1 MQTMDVL
8 LSFPSLILGLI
19 VVALLGPDLINLVF
33 AIALTA
39 IAPFA
44 RIARA
49 PVLSLK
55 ERAFIEAGR
64 ALGFSHTRILFVHI
78 LPNIMSEVLVM
89 GSLWMATAVRT
100 EASLSF
106 IGLGVKPP
114 TATWGGMMREGFE
127 NILDA
132 PWLSVWPGSRSCCWC
147 SASTWSATDC
157 ATRPIRGCGAR
168 REARCRAAEDMRFAR
183 VVRVLRTEA
192 SSSVTLTKRSSRARS
207 PPRCAPSTASSFS
220 VAAGEAFG
228 LVGESGCGK
237 STAARAALRLIEPD
251 AGTIR
256 FAGTDVRAA
265 SGAALTALR
274 RRMQIVFQDPYSSL
288 NPRRSIGR
296 TLAEPLAVHGI
307 ARGKRRTCDA
317 RPRCS
322 PRSGCRRPHSTA
334 TRTSSPAAS
343 ASASASRVRSRC
355 SRS

>member
-1 MQTMDVL
+1 VSIAAAYPATTIGIVLCLIVLAGAILAPWLAPFDPNEQNIVDRLQPPGGDYLFGTDAFGRDVLSRILWGARISLLVAVTSITAAIAVGGTIGMVSGYIGGQIDLIVMQTMDVL

-19 VVALLGPDLINLVF
+19 VVALLGPDLINLIF

-78 LPNIMSEVLVM
+78 LPNILSEVLVM

-132 PWLSVWPGSRSCCWC
+132 PWLSVWPGVAILLLVLGLNMIGDGLRD
-147 SASTWSATDC
+147 ATDP
-157 ATRPIRGCGAR
+157 RLRG
-168 REARCRAAEDMRFAR
+168 E
-183 VVRVLRTEA
+183 T
-192 SSSVTLTKRSSRARS
+192 
-207 PPRCAPSTASSFS
+207 
-220 VAAGEAFG
+220 
-228 LVGESGCGK
+228 
-237 STAARAALRLIEPD
+237 
-251 AGTIR
+251 
-256 FAGTDVRAA
+256 
-265 SGAALTALR
+265 
-274 RRMQIVFQDPYSSL
+274 
-288 NPRRSIGR
+288 
-296 TLAEPLAVHGI
+296 
-307 ARGKRRTCDA
+307 
-317 RPRCS
+317 
-322 PRSGCRRPHSTA
+322 
-334 TRTSSPAAS
+334 
-343 ASASASRVRSRC
+343 
-355 SRS
+355 

>member
-1 MQTMDVL
+1 MKRLLGFAAAYPATTIGAILCLLVVVGALFAPWLSPFDPNDQNIIDRLQPPGGAYLFGTDSFGRDVLSRILWGARISLIVAVTSIAAAIVVGGTIGMISGYVGGRIDMFVTQTMDVL

-19 VVALLGPDLINLVF
+19 VVALLGPELINLVF

-64 ALGFSHTRILFVHI
+64 ALGYSHTRILFVHV

-132 PWLSVWPGSRSCCWC
+132 PWLSVWPGLAILVLVLGLNMIGDGLRD
-147 SASTWSATDC
+147 ATDP
-157 ATRPIRGCGAR
+157 RLRG
-168 REARCRAAEDMRFAR
+168 E
-183 VVRVLRTEA
+183 T
-192 SSSVTLTKRSSRARS
+192 
-207 PPRCAPSTASSFS
+207 
-220 VAAGEAFG
+220 
-228 LVGESGCGK
+228 
-237 STAARAALRLIEPD
+237 
-251 AGTIR
+251 
-256 FAGTDVRAA
+256 
-265 SGAALTALR
+265 
-274 RRMQIVFQDPYSSL
+274 
-288 NPRRSIGR
+288 
-296 TLAEPLAVHGI
+296 
-307 ARGKRRTCDA
+307 
-317 RPRCS
+317 
-322 PRSGCRRPHSTA
+322 
-334 TRTSSPAAS
+334 
-343 ASASASRVRSRC
+343 
-355 SRS
+355 

>member
-1 MQTMDVL
+1 VSEDAGKYTTSPTLAGGGVYTALRFVAEHPATSIGALLCIIVVAGALLAPWIAPFDPNEQNIIDRLQPPGGDYLFGTDSFGRDVLSRILWGARISLLVAVTSISAAIGVSGVIGMISGYVGGRIDLLVMQTMDVM

-64 ALGFSHTRILFVHI
+64 ALGFSHARILFVHI

-132 PWLSVWPGSRSCCWC
+132 PWLSVWPGLAILLLVLGLNMVGDGLRD
-147 SASTWSATDC
+147 ATDP
-157 ATRPIRGCGAR
+157 RLRG
-168 REARCRAAEDMRFAR
+168 E
-183 VVRVLRTEA
+183 T
-192 SSSVTLTKRSSRARS
+192 
-207 PPRCAPSTASSFS
+207 
-220 VAAGEAFG
+220 
-228 LVGESGCGK
+228 
-237 STAARAALRLIEPD
+237 
-251 AGTIR
+251 
-256 FAGTDVRAA
+256 
-265 SGAALTALR
+265 
-274 RRMQIVFQDPYSSL
+274 
-288 NPRRSIGR
+288 
-296 TLAEPLAVHGI
+296 
-307 ARGKRRTCDA
+307 
-317 RPRCS
+317 
-322 PRSGCRRPHSTA
+322 
-334 TRTSSPAAS
+334 
-343 ASASASRVRSRC
+343 
-355 SRS
+355 